1 MKKLFTKEVK
11 IGIAFILA
19 LVVLYVGINFLKG
32 INIFKPSNTYTVV
45 FDNVT
50 DLTLSSPVVLSGY
63 QVGLVH
69 SMELDTKN
77 DNKINV
83 DINLNKGVQIPKDS
97 KIKLDVSLMGSATI
111 VIEPNPYSK
120 EYYTSS
126 DKIPGERVLG
136 MMESMSKEVLPQVS
150 GLVPKLDSILVGVDV
165 LVKNPALA
173 RSLEN
178 MSVITGEL
186 AVATKQMN
194 QLMTTL
200 NRDIPQLSKNMNAIS
215 GDLATVSGQ
224 FKTMDFAA
232 TYQSLDSTMKNV
244 QQLTNKLNSNDN
256 SLGLLLNDRGLYDSL
271 NVTVGGAGSLMKDLR
286 ENPSK
291 YINVKVF

>member
-1 MKKLFTKEVK
+1 MKKEVK
-11 IGIAFILA
+11 IGIAFVVA
-19 LVVLYVGINFLKG
+19 LVILYVGINFLKG
-32 INIFKPSNTYTVV
+32 INIFKPSNIYTVV
-45 FDNVT
+45 FDDVT
-50 DLTLSSPVVLSGY
+50 GLTLSSPVVLSGY

-77 DNKINV
+77 NNHINV
-83 DINLNKGVQIPKDS
+83 SVNLDKGVQIPKDS
-97 KIKLDVSLMGSATI
+97 KVKLDVSLMGSAAI
-111 VIEPNPYSK
+111 VVEPNPYTS
-120 EYYTSS
+120 EYYTSN
-126 DKIPGERVLG
+126 DKIPGIRNLG
-136 MMESMSKEVLPQVS
+136 MLESVSKDVLPQVS

-173 RSLEN
+173 KSLEN
-178 MSVITGEL
+178 MSIITSEL

-200 NRDIPQLSKNMNAIS
+200 NRDLPQMSQNMNVIT
-215 GDLATVSGQ
+215 GDLASVSNQ
-224 FKTMDFAA
+224 VKSLDIQS

-244 QQLTNKLNSNDN
+244 QHLTDKLNSNDN
-256 SLGLLLNDRGLYDSL
+256 SLGLLLNDRALYDSL
-271 NVTVGGAGSLMKDLR
+271 NMTVGGAGQLMKDLR